1 MDPRDQGMILLVR
14 EARHVILRNLG
25 DNPAYWNWKRRPD
38 RTLLSVSAT
47 AIYISARLFPLHPRL
62 ISPRPRD
69 LVALKRRSGVVL
81 SCDRA
86 GEALSAATGIAEIHD
101 MFRYEIDY
109 PAQEWYPAL
118 IPGMVQRKDTEVN
131 KNLWPAVG

>member
-25 DNPAYWNWKRRPD
+25 DNPAYWNWKRWPPIEPFYPFRPA
-38 RTLLSVSAT
+38 TAT
-47 AIYISARLFPLHPRL
+47 AIYISARPLSRL

-69 LVALKRRSGVVL
+69 LALKRRSDVVL

-86 GEALSAATGIAEIHD
+86 GAALSAATGIAEIHD
-101 MFRYEIDY
+101 MFRHEIDY
-109 PAQEWYPAL
+109 PAQE
-118 IPGMVQRKDTEVN
+118 
-131 KNLWPAVG
+131 